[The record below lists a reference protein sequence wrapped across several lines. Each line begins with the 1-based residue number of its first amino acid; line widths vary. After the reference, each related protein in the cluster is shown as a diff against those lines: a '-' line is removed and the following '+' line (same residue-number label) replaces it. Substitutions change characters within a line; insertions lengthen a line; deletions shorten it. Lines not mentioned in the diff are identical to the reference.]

1 MTDTSNAASRY
12 REGRQAGRRGARESH
27 EPRLDV
33 RKFLKPGDTGPTGYV
48 AWDGTNGQTEWGM
61 DCNGPDPGNPPAYP
75 NGLGDCGAAA
85 PDHGNMAKANDM
97 SLLGTLGRPKFAGT
111 TATYF
116 AYGVSQGE
124 RGQPP
129 APADEPDQ
137 GVDNAS
143 WLGFLYTNGIIDG
156 YGEVPVDQ
164 LDAYAPKAHGLLI
177 GQSLPETAEQDF
189 EAHPPSP
196 WGSPGE
202 TPDKQEGHDTWY
214 IAGHADGSGEMVTW
228 GGLQPFTPEYRTG
241 RFITD
246 AWLIFDRDD
255 PEVDWQALE
264 AALAE
269 VHGTVVPPATPTPAP
284 TPSPTPPPVPQPP
297 APLPPSHESW
307 WQEVT
312 AWIKEHVPGG
322 ATE

>member
-1 MTDTSNAASRY
+1 MR
-12 REGRQAGRRGARESH
+12 AGWDSSTRTES
-27 EPRLDV
+27 
-33 RKFLKPGDTGPTGYV
+33 
-48 AWDGTNGQTEWGM
+48 
-61 DCNGPDPGNPPAYP
+61 
-75 NGLGDCGAAA
+75 
-85 PDHGNMAKANDM
+85 
-97 SLLGTLGRPKFAGT
+97 S
-111 TATYF
+111 TAT
-116 AYGVSQGE
+116 A
-124 RGQPP
+124 RCRWT
-129 APADEPDQ
+129 
-137 GVDNAS
+137 S
-143 WLGFLYTNGIIDG
+143 WT
-156 YGEVPVDQ
+156 PTCS
-164 LDAYAPKAHGLLI
+164 KAHGLLI

-284 TPSPTPPPVPQPP
+284 T
-297 APLPPSHESW
+297 
-307 WQEVT
+307 
-312 AWIKEHVPGG
+312 
-322 ATE
+322 